1 MAADNK
7 PTTFTEW
14 LLKQAP
20 VIILLVG
27 TNIAQY
33 QYFTKQIEKLETSV
47 EKLQDK
53 LLSK

>member
-1 MAADNK
+1 MTDRQLS
-7 PTTFTEW
+7 FTEW

-33 QYFTKQIEKLETSV
+33 QYFTKQIEKLETRV

-53 LLSK
+53 LLAK

>member
-1 MAADNK
+1 MALNNENK
-7 PTTFTEW
+7 TFIEW

-33 QYFTKQIEKLETSV
+33 NYFTKQIEKLETRV

-53 LLSK
+53 LLHP